1 MTLGGRLASVAGM
14 TVLESYDADQAFA
27 DAMADARIRLEPPVV
42 RERVWPALAAAA
54 LFAVSALVFATAA
67 ILAPPAHLTPVE
79 SVRGPV

>member
-1 MTLGGRLASVAGM
+1 MTPNRRLVSLSSM
-14 TVLESYDADQAFA
+14 TGLESYDPDQAFA

-42 RERVWPALAAAA
+42 RERVWPAVTAAA
-54 LFAVSALVFATAA
+54 LFAVSALIFATAA

>member
-1 MTLGGRLASVAGM
+1 MTPGSRLASLARM
-14 TVLESYDADQAFA
+14 TMSESFEADRAFA
-27 DAMADARIRLEPPVV
+27 EAMEDARLRLEAPVV

-54 LFAVSALVFATAA
+54 LFAISALTFATAA